1 MSFPSYGTCQAW
13 VLFQPCLCPWST
25 PCLPLGLHPG
35 SPARTSRLPPIDCQL
50 RVVSASN
57 RKKLNTFCK
66 AEVFKS
72 ASKPASSQHISILK
86 QPQAI
91 VVLSRHAEMWDRDK
105 DPPGSPSPGGHQPPA
120 ADTFPAGGSSPC
132 CEPILGAKEVR
143 CVLDGLVLHLCAKMS
158 FVRVHQAEDTGNE
171 KTTVNTSLGIQSS
184 TSH

>member
-1 MSFPSYGTCQAW
+1 MEGTEKGEGD
-13 VLFQPCLCPWST
+13 
-25 PCLPLGLHPG
+25 GL
-35 SPARTSRLPPIDCQL
+35 
-50 RVVSASN
+50 
-57 RKKLNTFCK
+57 K
-66 AEVFKS
+66 AEIPLSTWLGTEMFKS
-72 ASKPASSQHISILK
+72 ASKTASSQHIPILK

-91 VVLSRHAEMWDRDK
+91 VVLSHHAEMWDRDK

-143 CVLDGLVLHLCAKMS
+143 RVLDGLVLHLCAKTR

-171 KTTVNTSLGIQSS
+171 KTTVNTRLGTESS